1 MQQNVI
7 LEMKSIG
14 KEFSGTRVLDQV
26 SFRLRRGTVHA
37 LMGENGAGKSTLMK
51 ILNGIYTKTEGQ
63 IFINGEEVDIRST
76 KTAKKL
82 GIAMIHQELSAFP
95 DLSVSANMFMANEFL
110 KMGLIDERQMNQHC
124 QEIFQ
129 RLGIDLDPR
138 RRIGELSV
146 AETQMVE
153 IAKAISMNADI
164 IIMDEPT
171 SAITESEV
179 ERLFAVIR
187 DLRQE
192 GKAVIYISHKMG
204 EIFQISD
211 EITVL
216 RDGHFA
222 GTDLAEN
229 LNYESLISMMVGRT
243 LDQQFYKTKHDFGQ
257 VLLEVKDLS
266 RKGAFRDVSFQ
277 VRQGEILGIAGLMG
291 AGRTEVVETIFGLA
305 QKSGGTVCIEG
316 EPTQIRKPK
325 DAIRRGLAF
334 VSEDRKLVGLNLIGT
349 LKENISLANLK
360 NYCFGGAVIRSKQE
374 YETVDAYIDMLKIK
388 TESRNKLAINLSGGN
403 QQKVVLARWMSC
415 HPKVLILDE
424 PTRGIDVGAKAE
436 IYRLMDDFVSKGN
449 AIIMVSSEMPEVL
462 GMSDRIVVMHEG
474 DMTAVINREDATQE
488 NIMAAAS
495 GLCV

>member
-1 MQQNVI
+1 
-7 LEMKSIG
+7 
-14 KEFSGTRVLDQV
+14 
-26 SFRLRRGTVHA
+26 
-37 LMGENGAGKSTLMK
+37 
-51 ILNGIYTKTEGQ
+51 
-63 IFINGEEVDIRST
+63 
-76 KTAKKL
+76 
-82 GIAMIHQELSAFP
+82 
-95 DLSVSANMFMANEFL
+95 
-110 KMGLIDERQMNQHC
+110 
-124 QEIFQ
+124 
-129 RLGIDLDPR
+129 
-138 RRIGELSV
+138 
-146 AETQMVE
+146 
-153 IAKAISMNADI
+153 
-164 IIMDEPT
+164 
-171 SAITESEV
+171 
-179 ERLFAVIR
+179 
-187 DLRQE
+187 
-192 GKAVIYISHKMG
+192 ISHKMD

-316 EPTQIRKPK
+316 EPAQIRKPK

-360 NYCFGGAVIRSKQE
+360 NYCLGGAVIRSKQE